1 MTRMPHP
8 LPELH
13 TTRLHLRA
21 FQSDDLQGLHAI
33 HSDPEVVR
41 YLFWEVR
48 SLEENR
54 AALER
59 KMADTVWEEGRAFCW
74 AVIEKE
80 AQRLLG
86 EVVLI
91 CRSAEHQQAELGY
104 VFGTA
109 SQGKGFAREA
119 VQTVLDFA
127 FQNLPIHRIYARTDA
142 RNQGSRKLMERVGL
156 RQEAHFIQSEI
167 FKGEWND
174 EVHCAILRQEWLE
187 KHHPDQ

>member
-1 MTRMPHP
+1 MTDMPHQP
-8 LPELH
+8 PELH
-13 TTRLHLRA
+13 TSRLHLRA
-21 FQSDDLQGLHAI
+21 FRTADLEGLHAI

-59 KMADTVWEEGRAFCW
+59 KMSDSVWEEGRAFCW
-74 AVIEKE
+74 AVIETE
-80 AQRLLG
+80 TQMLLG

-91 CRSAEHQQAELGY
+91 CRSALHQQAELGY

-109 SQGKGFAREA
+109 SQGRGFAGEA
-119 VQTVLDFA
+119 VQAVLDFA
-127 FQNLPIHRIYARTDA
+127 FQHLPVHRIYARTDA
-142 RNQGSRKLMERVGL
+142 RNLGSRKLLERVGL

-167 FKGEWND
+167 FKGEWSD